1 MIYHEGAR
9 YQVDRISLPREGGEA
24 GGDVTLTTA
33 KICESCGTHHLDT
46 QNVDVCVSCET
57 PLPAEWKNLLQLQT
71 VLTRRRER
79 ISADEEER
87 NRVGYELRTTYRFVP
102 RAGHPGK
109 AMATAATD
117 TDDEVLDV
125 IYGDSADVRITN
137 LGRRT
142 RKDADRHG
150 FWLDTVKGR
159 WLSEKDAV
167 QTDAQTEE
175 TDDDAPLPDDVKT
188 KAFVT
193 PYVEDR
199 RNIAVLRW
207 AAPVDEVQAVTARYA
222 LERGIEARFQLED
235 SELMSE
241 QLPDAEERG
250 RLLLTEAAEGGAG
263 VLRRLQSDVTAL
275 SDAARESLRIIHV
288 DPDTGADLEGAC
300 GAGCYRCLLSY
311 SNQMDHERID
321 RRVVVP
327 LLLQLSR
334 ATVRPDETTT
344 VTPPPAPSGHDLSDG
359 AAAVPVPEAERAAA
373 FLSHLERR
381 GARLPSRGEGEVGGM
396 LVDFVYDTPLAIVVV
411 HDDIAQVDATDLAF
425 DGYQVVTVGLDRD
438 FDDVIREHPSV
449 FGEAVL

>member
-1 MIYHEGAR
+1 M
-9 YQVDRISLPREGGEA
+9 
-24 GGDVTLTTA
+24 
-33 KICESCGTHHLDT
+33 SCGTA
-46 QNVDVCVSCET
+46 
-57 PLPAEWKNLLQLQT
+57 LPPEWKNLLQLQT

-87 NRVGYELRTTYRFVP
+87 NRVGYELRTTYRFVS

-109 AMATAATD
+109 ATATAMDA
-117 TDDEVLDV
+117 DDEVLDV

-159 WLSEKDAV
+159 WLSEKDAA

-241 QLPDAEERG
+241 QLPDAEQRG

-263 VLRRLQSDVTAL
+263 VLRRLQSDAMAL
-275 SDAARESLRIIHV
+275 SDAARESLEIIHV
-288 DPDTGADLEGAC
+288 DPDTGVDLEGAC

-334 ATVRPDETTT
+334 ATIRPDETPP
-344 VTPPPAPSGHDLSDG
+344 VTAPTAPSGSDPSDG
-359 AAAVPVPEAERAAA
+359 TAAIRFPR
-373 FLSHLERR
+373 LSGPPR
-381 GARLPSRGEGEVGGM
+381 S
-396 LVDFVYDTPLAIVVV
+396 
-411 HDDIAQVDATDLAF
+411 
-425 DGYQVVTVGLDRD
+425 
-438 FDDVIREHPSV
+438 
-449 FGEAVL
+449 